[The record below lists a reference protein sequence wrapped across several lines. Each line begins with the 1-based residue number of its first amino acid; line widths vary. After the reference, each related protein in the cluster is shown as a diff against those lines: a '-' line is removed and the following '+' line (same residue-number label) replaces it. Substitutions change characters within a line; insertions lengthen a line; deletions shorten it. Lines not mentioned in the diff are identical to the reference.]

1 MTKSAAT
8 IHFTMYMCKDM
19 STAMSLMCCAHFVFC
34 APNPVDKDLS
44 LQR

>member
-19 STAMSLMCCAHFVFC
+19 SIAMSLMCCAHFVFC
-34 APNPVDKDLS
+34 APNPVDKNLS